1 MSKFKLNSR
10 YKFGA
15 KSVERGSLVPRAPRS
30 ACLSADHPVA
40 RQGRSRPH
48 IKLRS
53 FPFIDAIIAHIYINI
68 QECKQLKE
76 AGKFT

>member
-1 MSKFKLNSR
+1 MTQRKDEFI
-10 YKFGA
+10 FGGQA
-15 KSVERGSLVPRAPRS
+15 KPGAERDRAGAART
-30 ACLSADHPVA
+30 ADQAVA
-40 RQGRSRPH
+40 RQARSRAH

-76 AGKFT
+76 AGKLT